1 MSRILVVEDSPA
13 IALLLRRR
21 LEMAGHEAEVV
32 TNGNQALDR
41 LDAAK
46 VPDLILAD
54 VMMPGLDGIETL
66 RRIRKSHPQLPVI
79 LVTGQQLE
87 REQELQADAVFA
99 KPIEF
104 DQLLPAIERLA

>member
-21 LEMAGHEAEVV
+21 LEMAGHKIDVV
-32 TNGNQALDR
+32 PNGNQALDR
-41 LDAAK
+41 LDA
-46 VPDLILAD
+46 VVIPDLVLAD

-66 RRIRKSHPQLPVI
+66 RRIRERHPELPVI

-87 REQELQADAVFA
+87 WEQEQQADAVFA